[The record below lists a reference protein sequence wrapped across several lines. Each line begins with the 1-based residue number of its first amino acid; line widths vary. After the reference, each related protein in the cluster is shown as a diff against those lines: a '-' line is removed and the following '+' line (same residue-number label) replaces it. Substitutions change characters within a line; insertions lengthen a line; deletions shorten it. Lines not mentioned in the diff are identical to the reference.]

1 MKASLRRRSKY
12 LNHLPG
18 ARVWR
23 LGTWLGMRPFLH
35 QWPKVFSHPLTGGYF
50 HWTSTLN
57 YLQHAKAIILVS
69 FFFAN
74 RSWILPCHRTQS
86 LFEILTITQ
95 HFDLSESNL
104 HSVSLSLSR
113 IHLTNSKGKKD
124 VKMIAYSEQQW
135 KGWRKTRRGKMS
147 EKMKREEKLQSQQL
161 NGDFTVRTWISSLWS
176 RSIINKLQGNSICK
190 KTWICSLHI
199 SWQQSV

>member
-1 MKASLRRRSKY
+1 MTKSLFTSSYRRLFSLNLNPKLFAACKSNYFGY
-12 LNHLPG
+12 L
-18 ARVWR
+18 
-23 LGTWLGMRPFLH
+23 FL
-35 QWPKVFSHPLTGGYF
+35 
-50 HWTSTLN
+50 
-57 YLQHAKAIILVS
+57 
-69 FFFAN
+69 AN
-74 RSWILPCHRTQS
+74 RSWILPCHRTQT

-95 HFDLSESNL
+95 HFHLSENNL

-113 IHLTNSKGKKD
+113 IHLTNSKGEKD

-176 RSIINKLQGNSICK
+176 RSIINNLQGNSICK

-199 SWQQSV
+199 SWQQNVQRVLLTDVNTINCIWDRVGIDHVFP

>member
-1 MKASLRRRSKY
+1 MTKSLFTSSYRRLFSLNLNPKLFAACKSNYFGY
-12 LNHLPG
+12 L
-18 ARVWR
+18 
-23 LGTWLGMRPFLH
+23 
-35 QWPKVFSHPLTGGYF
+35 
-50 HWTSTLN
+50 
-57 YLQHAKAIILVS
+57 
-69 FFFAN
+69 FFAN

-113 IHLTNSKGKKD
+113 IHLTNSKGEKD

-176 RSIINKLQGNSICK
+176 RSIINNLQGNSICK
-190 KTWICSLHI
+190 KNMDLQFAYFMTAKRLKSIANWC
-199 SWQQSV
+199 

>member
-1 MKASLRRRSKY
+1 MVAIFCRFLLPVRGRSKY
-12 LNHLPG
+12 LNYLPG

-57 YLQHAKAIILVS
+57 YLQHAKAIILVT
-69 FFFAN
+69 FFLQIVHEFYLA
-74 RSWILPCHRTQS
+74 
-86 LFEILTITQ
+86 
-95 HFDLSESNL
+95 
-104 HSVSLSLSR
+104 
-113 IHLTNSKGKKD
+113 NSKGEKD

-190 KTWICSLHI
+190 KTWICSFHI